1 MSDQT
6 AAQRPATD
14 SRQPSIAISGAS
26 IASLIS
32 RSQRQAGTDAQQ
44 PGSPARQKTVDPDTD
59 KKIELHRQEIIGL
72 LKKQSIR
79 LGSVFSTMK
88 TSANRITIEA
98 DTELLAEEIRHN
110 QNQIM
115 QMIAS
120 VAGIDGA
127 LELEI
132 LKPAQEY
139 KAPKPIRPEEKLQ
152 YLREKNPLVDR
163 LRKEIDLDIE

>member
-1 MSDQT
+1 
-6 AAQRPATD
+6 
-14 SRQPSIAISGAS
+14 
-26 IASLIS
+26 
-32 RSQRQAGTDAQQ
+32 
-44 PGSPARQKTVDPDTD
+44 
-59 KKIELHRQEIIGL
+59 
-72 LKKQSIR
+72 
-79 LGSVFSTMK
+79 MK

-110 QNQIM
+110 QNQIL

-163 LRKEIDLDIE
+163 LRKEIDLDIEWSAATSVTGKYLQPNISNDTKMI

>member
-1 MSDQT
+1 
-6 AAQRPATD
+6 
-14 SRQPSIAISGAS
+14 
-26 IASLIS
+26 
-32 RSQRQAGTDAQQ
+32 
-44 PGSPARQKTVDPDTD
+44 
-59 KKIELHRQEIIGL
+59 
-72 LKKQSIR
+72 
-79 LGSVFSTMK
+79 MK

-110 QNQIM
+110 QNQIL

-132 LKPAQEY
+132 LKPAQED